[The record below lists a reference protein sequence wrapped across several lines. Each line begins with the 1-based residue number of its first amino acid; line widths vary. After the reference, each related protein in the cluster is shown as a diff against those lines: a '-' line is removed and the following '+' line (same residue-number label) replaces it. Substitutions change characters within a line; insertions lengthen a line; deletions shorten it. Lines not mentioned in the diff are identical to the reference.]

1 MCFLPGV
8 GRCPSKADRD
18 PGVGVLVHPHDEM
31 LTMILSA
38 VPGRSRLVTA
48 DPNCARVP
56 DLTDLG
62 EATDPEK
69 DEPHNPRRQSWLGE
83 RSNRMALL
91 VLAIGSIC
99 LLTHALRSRRS

>member
-1 MCFLPGV
+1 MCILPGV

-48 DPNCARVP
+48 DPNSTGWHTPVHVQFASE
-56 DLTDLG
+56 G
-62 EATDPEK
+62 E
-69 DEPHNPRRQSWLGE
+69 
-83 RSNRMALL
+83 
-91 VLAIGSIC
+91 
-99 LLTHALRSRRS
+99 